1 MTAQNTP
8 LRAKQDGMLNC
19 RTGEGRNGE
28 VILACCSLGSPAHSG
43 GTPRYNQA
51 GASSWQSQMS
61 EDVRQG
67 QGSIIFSDTR
77 QLPSSLLPVAK
88 QALALWWRFWLVWLG
103 WVAFSLF
110 CLVLKQLLKKGK
122 GRKLFSSFSCDC
134 TSSALRHRQARRPLS
149 GPQQLAGPFC
159 LSSVCTP
166 HGHHAM
172 TVSFLF
178 LM

>member
-1 MTAQNTP
+1 MEKSLP
-8 LRAKQDGMLNC
+8 GVLL
-19 RTGEGRNGE
+19 E
-28 VILACCSLGSPAHSG
+28 VQLTVG
-43 GTPRYNQA
+43 GTPRHDQP
-51 GASSWQSQMS
+51 GACSWQSQMS

-122 GRKLFSSFSCDC
+122 GRK
-134 TSSALRHRQARRPLS
+134 
-149 GPQQLAGPFC
+149 
-159 LSSVCTP
+159 
-166 HGHHAM
+166 
-172 TVSFLF
+172 
-178 LM
+178 